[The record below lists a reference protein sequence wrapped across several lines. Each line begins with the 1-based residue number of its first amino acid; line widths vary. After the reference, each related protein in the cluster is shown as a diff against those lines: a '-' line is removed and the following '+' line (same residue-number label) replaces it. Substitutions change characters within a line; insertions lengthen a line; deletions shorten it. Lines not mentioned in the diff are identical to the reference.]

1 MAKNDVNKAEQ
12 YRKER
17 KARIAKSAK
26 KNSTKQISSK
36 SGKVAGIVISVI
48 LCAAI
53 VIGMV
58 SVVINQSGVIE
69 KSRTALTIDGQK
81 VSQTEF
87 QYYYVSVYNR
97 INYYAQMYA
106 QYGMNMG
113 PDSSKSLSEQDYDNS
128 FGTMEG
134 VKEGETVTWAQYLE
148 HSAMESLASVK
159 SCVKKANEA
168 GIELSD
174 ADKAEVDKEVEEL
187 REHAAS
193 YSQSSTYSLSA
204 YLKPNYGKGMNE
216 KTYKKILLEQK
227 LAEVY
232 QEKKIDE
239 YKDTFTKKDI
249 EKEYKDN
256 VSSYGTVTFRKYTVN
271 AEKVKSKDDSG
282 NKTEAVTKKTMAAAK
297 KIADGIALATNEK
310 EFKNLVSENEKT
322 AKNKDYKLFISDDS
336 LTLDKDQKLSEVSS
350 SSDEK
355 FTKWVSSA
363 KTAVGSTY
371 IVENAD
377 SGYDVYM
384 MVNPVHKADDYVTY
398 DSRHILINF
407 GEDETEAETE
417 GDASEEPSEA
427 ATHIHTDE
435 NGETQIHYENH
446 EDVTEATTEEVATT
460 EKKEVEV
467 KTLDVSKYP
476 DVTIDLGVNAD
487 TATDKEAYKKA
498 QDVLEEYLKGNKTA
512 EAFGELAEK
521 YSGDTGSNEN
531 GGLYEGTKVG
541 GYVKPYEEWCLKE
554 GRKAGDVG
562 IVEYSGSNYSGYH
575 ILYFVGTNT
584 VKWDDEVKNALAS
597 EKYETEAHELLHSE
611 EFTPVEN
618 EKVIQN
624 ATDFLD
630 NLIATVARNQSS
642 SN

>member
-168 GIELSD
+168 GIKLSD
-174 ADKAEVDKEVEEL
+174 SDIAEVDKEVEEL

-239 YKDTFTKKDI
+239 YEDTFTEKEI

-282 NKTEAVTKKTMAAAK
+282 NETEAVTKKTMAAAK
-297 KIADGIALATNEK
+297 TIADSIALATNEK
-310 EFKNLVSENEKT
+310 EFKNLVSENEKA

-336 LTLDKDQKLSEVSS
+336 LTLNKDQKLSEVSS

-371 IVENAD
+371 ILEDAD

-384 MVNPVHKADDYVTY
+384 MVNPVHKAADYVTY
-398 DSRHILINF
+398 DSRHILIKF
-407 GEDETEAETE
+407 GEEADENNDTSDETATE
-417 GDASEEPSEA
+417 P
-427 ATHIHTDE
+427 ATHVHTDE
-435 NGETQIHYENH
+435 NGETQVHYENH
-446 EDVTEATTEEVATT
+446 EDVTEATTEEATT
-460 EKKEVEV
+460 EKKQVEV
-467 KTLDVSKYP
+467 KTLDASKYP

-521 YSGDTGSNEN
+521 YSSDTGSNEK
-531 GGLYEGTKVG
+531 GGLYEGTKIG
-541 GYVKPYEEWCLKE
+541 GFVKPYEEWCLKE

-562 IVEYSGSNYSGYH
+562 IVENIGQYKGYH
-575 ILYFVGTNT
+575 VLYFVGKNT